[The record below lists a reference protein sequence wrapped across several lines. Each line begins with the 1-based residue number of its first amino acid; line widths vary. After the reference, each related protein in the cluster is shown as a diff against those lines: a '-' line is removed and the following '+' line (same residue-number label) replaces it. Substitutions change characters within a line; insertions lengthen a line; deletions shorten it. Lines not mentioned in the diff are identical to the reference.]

1 MKFTVV
7 IPARYGSTR
16 LAGKALADIHGKPMV
31 QHVYERALK
40 STATNVYVAT
50 DDQRIMDALGA
61 YDSQVLMTSPKHMS
75 GTDRLAEVT
84 EQLNME
90 DEDILV
96 NVQGDEPLIPPAVI
110 DQVAANLER
119 NTDCVCATLSESI
132 NSKDVFFDPSAV
144 KVVTDAKGRALYF
157 SRAPIPWPRDQIET
171 LKNAA
176 VDLLDAQMPDGMNI
190 QRHIGIYA
198 YRSKLL
204 QDFTKWQPAPLEAL
218 ESLEQLRI
226 LWQGEK
232 IHVAEACSTVPSGVD
247 TQADL
252 DKVREVL
259 GT

>member
-1 MKFTVV
+1 M
-7 IPARYGSTR
+7 
-16 LAGKALADIHGKPMV
+16 
-31 QHVYERALK
+31 
-40 STATNVYVAT
+40 
-50 DDQRIMDALGA
+50 
-61 YDSQVLMTSPKHMS
+61 
-75 GTDRLAEVT
+75 
-84 EQLNME
+84 
-90 DEDILV
+90 
-96 NVQGDEPLIPPAVI
+96 
-110 DQVAANLER
+110 
-119 NTDCVCATLSESI
+119 
-132 NSKDVFFDPSAV
+132 
-144 KVVTDAKGRALYF
+144 VTDAKGRALYF